1 MHTNKHTPMNTHE
14 AERVE
19 GNKKQCGKCA
29 ESDKRRERER
39 EESLDPMLETRRI
52 NSGPLIS
59 AGRQRYFITQVR
71 NYLPLVKNSD
81 IRGKLKL
88 FIKYLFL

>member
-39 EESLDPMLETRRI
+39 ERE
-52 NSGPLIS
+52 
-59 AGRQRYFITQVR
+59 R
-71 NYLPLVKNSD
+71 N
-81 IRGKLKL
+81 RERERERE
-88 FIKYLFL
+88 